1 VTSMSGSS
9 IDGAAAMRHAFD
21 ASFAEAPDL
30 TSDVFENLLA
40 IRVGLN
46 PYALRIE
53 EVSGLYVDTLVVS
66 LPGAP
71 PALLGIAGFRSAI
84 VAVYD
89 LGVLL
94 GGRGGEMCRW
104 LALAVSESTIGLAFN
119 EFEGLLRVPRDSIA
133 VETGTH
139 LTSRTSRQIVNFGAS
154 SRSIVRV
161 ADLVEAIKTPATV
174 VRRSD
179 DR

>member
-1 VTSMSGSS
+1 
-9 IDGAAAMRHAFD
+9 
-21 ASFAEAPDL
+21 
-30 TSDVFENLLA
+30 
-40 IRVGLN
+40 
-46 PYALRIE
+46 
-53 EVSGLYVDTLVVS
+53 
-66 LPGAP
+66 
-71 PALLGIAGFRSAI
+71 
-84 VAVYD
+84 
-89 LGVLL
+89 
-94 GGRGGEMCRW
+94 MCRW